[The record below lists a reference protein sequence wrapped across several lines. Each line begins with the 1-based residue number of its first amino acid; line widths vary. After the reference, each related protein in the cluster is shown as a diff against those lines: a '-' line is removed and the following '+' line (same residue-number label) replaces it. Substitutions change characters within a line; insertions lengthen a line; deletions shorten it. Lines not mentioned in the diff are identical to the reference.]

1 MHKLVINIVERSLV
15 VLVPLTLRLPG
26 SETAAVVGIGL
37 ERSQLGESIVLSLE
51 GDLCRGEQFFILLGQ
66 IVFLLKLRDYFG
78 GEGFEVDL
86 GVYEH

>member
-37 ERSQLGESIVLSLE
+37 EWSQLGESRSSGIISGE
-51 GDLCRGEQFFILLGQ
+51 KDLRSISAFMNIRSPYSSVNSAL
-66 IVFLLKLRDYFG
+66 
-78 GEGFEVDL
+78 
-86 GVYEH
+86 